1 MSLAADLHRW
11 LQNADKS
18 TLSAIVWTALFLLIS
33 VYVLLTR
40 QQHHNNNGRQ
50 QQQRRTQQ
58 RDHAAL
64 SSAAASSSADAH
76 RPQGKPK
83 VSCALN
89 DVLFR
94 RGPDGGLY
102 VVDSSVNPIL
112 DLCSLFA
119 LYVITQVRNDADE
132 RQVRQTLEVMG
143 AYHRGLRPHRVMFC
157 GSTAGRASMVR
168 QLQPMTHIESNPE
181 ILSAVKGKVPN
192 VVHVGSVDEPRS
204 AAAAAA
210 GAPSPDFSSLADC
223 LEVLKAVVAS

>member
-1 MSLAADLHRW
+1 MTLDGHLQADRRLI
-11 LQNADKS
+11 DKN
-18 TLSAIVWTALFLLIS
+18 
-33 VYVLLTR
+33 
-40 QQHHNNNGRQ
+40 Q
-50 QQQRRTQQ
+50 
-58 RDHAAL
+58 DHSWPGAE
-64 SSAAASSSADAH
+64 
-76 RPQGKPK
+76 
-83 VSCALN
+83 
-89 DVLFR
+89 
-94 RGPDGGLY
+94 
-102 VVDSSVNPIL
+102 
-112 DLCSLFA
+112 
-119 LYVITQVRNDADE
+119 TVRNDADE

-204 AAAAAA
+204 AAAAA